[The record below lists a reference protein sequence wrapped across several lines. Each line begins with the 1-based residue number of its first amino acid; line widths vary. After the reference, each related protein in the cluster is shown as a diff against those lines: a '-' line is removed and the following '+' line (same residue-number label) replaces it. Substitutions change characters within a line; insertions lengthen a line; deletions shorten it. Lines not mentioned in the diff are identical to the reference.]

1 MDGPSN
7 ELRRIEALGNERPR
21 EMVIAH
27 SWEQNPAYRHTPHL
41 RSGYA
46 ALANFSG

>member
-7 ELRRIEALGNERPR
+7 ELRRIEAFGNERPR

-27 SWEQNPAYRHTPHL
+27 TCGYRIRLTGVL

-46 ALANFSG
+46 ALA